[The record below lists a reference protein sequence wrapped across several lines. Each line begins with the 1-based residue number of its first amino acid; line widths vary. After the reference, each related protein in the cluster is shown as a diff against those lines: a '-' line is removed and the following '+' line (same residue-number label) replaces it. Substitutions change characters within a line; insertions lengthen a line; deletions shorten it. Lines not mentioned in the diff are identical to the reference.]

1 MKECKKEESPRK
13 PRAQRKSR
21 KEILRASVDRAATGS
36 RCAAQNS
43 MAIPRNRLERHNEKH
58 CASGGSVEID
68 KVVEEEE
75 EEEEDDDDWERKVK
89 SCGEMP
95 IAAAA

>member
-1 MKECKKEESPRK
+1 
-13 PRAQRKSR
+13 
-21 KEILRASVDRAATGS
+21 
-36 RCAAQNS
+36 

-68 KVVEEEE
+68 KVVVVVVEEEE
-75 EEEEDDDDWERKVK
+75 EEEDDDDDWERKVK